1 MYRYSIRIAGLLLI
15 VALAALVISQRK
27 LIVKLRERVQFQ
39 SERGEQFTALVA
51 ENARLTMLAARNAH
65 AEARPT
71 DPTEELLRLRG
82 EVTLLR
88 REQVNADELR
98 REIETLSQQ
107 NRVLRGPTANE
118 KYFFDGLD
126 TNSLPEIELGVSRE
140 KVYAELHRVGA
151 KILSEGD
158 NSVWVQTFPAVIG
171 SSNGSLAQIKMQ
183 LYFNEGK
190 LIMRIDS
197 SSVPQ

>member
-1 MYRYSIRIAGLLLI
+1 MYKYLIRIAGLFLI
-15 VALAALVISQRK
+15 VALAALVISQRT
-27 LIVKLRERVQFQ
+27 LIAKLRERVQFQ
-39 SERGEQFTALVA
+39 SEQGEQFTALVA

-118 KYFFDGLD
+118 KYFLDGLD

-140 KVYAELHRVGA
+140 KVYAELKRVGA

-158 NSVWVQTFPAVIG
+158 NSVWVQTYPAVIG

-190 LIMRIDS
+190 LNMRIDS
-197 SSVPQ
+197 SIPQ